1 MEADQKLNIR
11 GLVLPYA
18 AISPLKKYGI
28 YAQTAVSL
36 EHQSVARRYV
46 VRGVESGGAVEETGR
61 YVTFAG
67 ENGEALSWLQPVD
80 SLTVNGVHALV
91 VAPLL
96 TRVEMFRKG
105 HTYEL
110 RITRHRPGPG
120 EKGRRPE
127 LLAEN
132 IFRGREG
139 YLGLELWGRDK
150 EIAGAVLPQFFT
162 FGRGDSDSGMLPGR
176 RARGYS
182 RGELRRLWPL
192 ALSYCLGCCCS
203 GRAGGLRTSSVCGCA
218 TSGIV
223 SGKYDFERRTH
234 LREGYSHKPEGG
246 AWGRRAQAGALAPFE
261 LLAQAS
267 ASALLRRS
275 ALQCRRTAAQ
285 WLGKYST
292 RM

>member
-1 MEADQKLNIR
+1 MGADQKLNIR

-120 EKGRRPE
+120 EIGRRPE

-150 EIAGAVLPQFFT
+150 EFAGAVLPQFFA
-162 FGRGDSDSGMLPGR
+162 RSGEEIQTPECF
-176 RARGYS
+176 RAAAR
-182 RGELRRLWPL
+182 
-192 ALSYCLGCCCS
+192 AVTHAVNCLGCGHS
-203 GRAGGLRTSSVCGCA
+203 HFLTASDAAARVEQEDSAPVLFAVAQRAG
-218 TSGIV
+218 
-223 SGKYDFERRTH
+223 
-234 LREGYSHKPEGG
+234 
-246 AWGRRAQAGALAPFE
+246 
-261 LLAQAS
+261 
-267 ASALLRRS
+267 
-275 ALQCRRTAAQ
+275 
-285 WLGKYST
+285 
-292 RM
+292 